1 MPTFAPRSEP
11 VKKKEELELRR
22 QVLENSIQN
31 DLELG
36 EIIKNAEKFRD
47 TRLLYNKAILHVIR
61 EKEFQEKSHSYN
73 KDKVLNEIEIWTE
86 KSVEEIIDEV
96 KKGLKSIEWTDSTNA
111 QHTTKAYCKRA
122 GLCVIEVCSSLFIF
136 ISLDRAQVLIAR
148 QQ

>member
-1 MPTFAPRSEP
+1 MPTFAPRNEP
-11 VKKKEELELRR
+11 VKKKEELDLRR

-61 EKEFQEKSHSYN
+61 EKELQEKSHSYN
-73 KDKVLNEIEIWTE
+73 KDKVLKEIETWTE

-96 KKGLKSIEWTDSTNA
+96 KRGLK
-111 QHTTKAYCKRA
+111 
-122 GLCVIEVCSSLFIF
+122 
-136 ISLDRAQVLIAR
+136 IS
-148 QQ
+148 